1 MSRIEALDDAL
12 AQLTDDETAHV
23 IRLVTAWGM
32 LADFCFADLVLYLPI
47 EDRHRYA
54 EGTDS
59 DDARFVMVNHV
70 RPSTSPTIYHSDLI
84 GEVRTTL
91 QRPLVTRSYLT
102 GELAEG
108 EIDSVWLDS
117 RVRVRCIPVR
127 HRSRIIGV
135 LARESATTLQRQRGE
150 LEATYVGVF
159 ERFATMIAEGAFPFA
174 DEDEVLSNPPRVGDG
189 VVVVDRDGVVDY
201 ASPNAVSALVRA
213 GADGNLRG
221 RDLSE
226 VGMDRSAVRIAL
238 RTARPTV
245 DEIEATDQVTIALRC
260 IPLVEHGEVT
270 GAVILSRDISELV
283 RRDRMLMSKDAT
295 IREIHHRVKNNLQTI
310 SSLLRLQGRRLAEPS
325 AKAAIEQSVRRIHS
339 IALVHETLSRT
350 AGDDVRFIDVVRPVV
365 RMVEDGLT
373 SPEHPVR
380 FEVHG
385 DGGVVPSPTATSM
398 AVVLCELLQNVVEH
412 AFPADGDQVLPAHE
426 PDVSI
431 ELFTG
436 RDGVGPTLGV
446 IVTDNGVGL
455 GAAGGAGL
463 LEDSDSLGLSIVQT
477 LVRSELRGSIE
488 HSPGT
493 GVAPW
498 PGTSVRIVVPVGGV
512 ADNTDL

>member
-1 MSRIEALDDAL
+1 VSRIEALDDAL
-12 AQLTDDETAHV
+12 ARLTDDETAHV

-32 LADFCFADLVLYLPI
+32 LADFCFSDLVLYLPI
-47 EDRHRYA
+47 EEPRRFA
-54 EGTDS
+54 EDPDG
-59 DDARFVMVNHV
+59 ARFVMVNHV

-84 GEVRTTL
+84 GEVRTTE
-91 QRPLVTRSYLT
+91 QRPLVTRSYVT
-102 GELAEG
+102 GDLAEG

-135 LARESATTLQRQRGE
+135 LARESAMTLQRQRGE

-159 ERFATMIAEGAFPFA
+159 ERFATMIAEGAFPFT

-189 VVVVDRDGVVDY
+189 VVVVDRAGVVEY
-201 ASPNAVSALVRA
+201 ASPNAISAMVRA
-213 GADGNLRG
+213 GADDNLRG
-221 RDLSE
+221 RDLNQA
-226 VGMDRSAVRIAL
+226 GMDRSAVRMAL

-260 IPLVEHGEVT
+260 IPLIELGAVT
-270 GAVILSRDISELV
+270 GAVVLSRDISELV

-310 SSLLRLQGRRLAEPS
+310 SSLLRLQGRRLSEPS
-325 AKAAIEQSVRRIHS
+325 AKAAIEQSVRRIHA

-380 FEVHG
+380 FEVTG

-412 AFPADGDQVLPAHE
+412 AFPADGGGPHR
-426 PDVSI
+426 PDVTI
-431 ELFTG
+431 ELSTG
-436 RDGVGPTLGV
+436 SDGAGATLEV
-446 IVTDNGVGL
+446 TVTDNGVGL
-455 GAAGGAGL
+455 TGDGPPD
-463 LEDSDSLGLSIVQT
+463 DSDSLGLSIVQT
-477 LVRSELRGSIE
+477 LVRSELRGTIE
-488 HSPGT
+488 HTTGT

-498 PGTSVRIVVPVGGV
+498 PGTSVRIVVPVRDVGGL
-512 ADNTDL
+512 ADER